1 MFFHLSSGRAGIM
14 GDPLKV
20 RVAGPLVGL
29 VPPFRQELFRLGYAS
44 NTVTQQLRL
53 VAGLSRWLADRD
65 MVTADLSESVAE
77 SFMRSWRLTHV
88 NLRTTRALKPFTD
101 FVDSSGV
108 QRKHDAPEALSIA
121 DRLLGDFAR
130 YLVSERALRPATVT
144 NYRNQAGP
152 FLRWRVEHTG
162 DDFGSLVA
170 DEVTGFLLYRAG
182 SETLGSVKVAATAI
196 RSLLRWMF
204 LTGITPS
211 RLDGAVGPVAYSSYA
226 GLPKSLTDTQMQAVA
241 RQADSSDVG
250 AARNM
255 ALVAVLARLGLRA
268 GEAAALRLDDINWR
282 AGTITVP
289 GKAGR
294 SAVMPLPVD
303 VGAALAE
310 YLRAG
315 RPAADD
321 RHVFLRVLAPHRAM
335 SPAGISQVITGV
347 GARAGINGRIGAHR
361 LRHYAATA
369 VLAAGG
375 NLTEAGQLL
384 RHADQATTR
393 IYARVDLA
401 ALRTLAVPW
410 PGTAAASSASD
421 AGRALS

>member
-1 MFFHLSSGRAGIM
+1 M

-20 RVAGPLVGL
+20 RVSGPLAGL
-29 VPPFRQELFRLGYAS
+29 VPGFRQELFRLGYAS
-44 NTVTQQLRL
+44 NTVAQQLRL
-53 VAGLSRWLADRD
+53 VVGLSRWLADRG
-65 MVTADLSESVAE
+65 MVAADLSESVAV
-77 SFMRSWRLTHV
+77 SFMRSWCLTHV
-88 NLRTTRALKPFTD
+88 NLRTTRALNPFID
-101 FVDSSGV
+101 FLDSCGV
-108 QRKHDAPEALSIA
+108 QRKHDAPQVLSSA
-121 DRLLGDFAR
+121 DRILGDFAR
-130 YLVSERALRPATVT
+130 YLVSVRALRPATVT
-144 NYRNQAGP
+144 NYLNQVGP
-152 FLRWRVEHTG
+152 FLRWRIERAG
-162 DDFGSLVA
+162 ADFGTLVA

-182 SETLGSVKVAATAI
+182 SETLGSIKVAATAI
-196 RSLLRWMF
+196 RSLRWWMF

-211 RLDGAVGPVAYSSYA
+211 RLDGAVVSVAYSSYA

-241 RQADSSDVG
+241 RQADLSDVG
-250 AARNM
+250 ASRNL
-255 ALVAVLARLGLRA
+255 ALVTVLARLGLRA
-268 GEAAALRLDDINWR
+268 GEAAALLLEDINWR
-282 AGTITVP
+282 SGTITVP

-294 SAVMPLPVD
+294 SVVMPLPVD
-303 VGAALAE
+303 VGAVLAQ
-310 YLRAG
+310 YLSAE

-321 RHVFLRVLAPHRAM
+321 RHVFLRVVAPHRAM

-384 RHADQATTR
+384 RHTDQATTR

-410 PGTAAASSASD
+410 PGDQAVGSASD
-421 AGRALS
+421 AGRAES

>member
-1 MFFHLSSGRAGIM
+1 M

-20 RVAGPLVGL
+20 RVSGPLAGL
-29 VPPFRQELFRLGYAS
+29 VLPFRRELFRLGYAP
-44 NTVTQQLRL
+44 NTVAQQLRL
-53 VAGLSRWLADRD
+53 VVGLSRWLGGRGIGA
-65 MVTADLSESVAE
+65 ADLSESVAE
-77 SFMRSWRLTHV
+77 SFMRSWRRAHV
-88 NLRTTRALKPFTD
+88 NLHTTRALKPFID
-101 FVDSSGV
+101 FLDSSGV
-108 QRKHDAPEALSIA
+108 QRKHNAPEALSAA
-121 DRLLGDFAR
+121 DRLADDFAR

-144 NYRNQAGP
+144 NYLNQVGP
-152 FLRWRVEHTG
+152 FLRWRVEHG
-162 DDFGSLVA
+162 GADFGTLVA
-170 DEVTGFLLYRAG
+170 DEVTGFLLDRAG
-182 SETLGSVKVAATAI
+182 SEKLGSVKVAATSI

-204 LTGITPS
+204 LAGITPT
-211 RLDGAVGPVAYSSYA
+211 RLDGAVGSVAYSSYA
-226 GLPKSLTDTQMQAVA
+226 GLPKSLTVTQMQAVV

-250 AARNM
+250 AVRNV
-255 ALVAVLARLGLRA
+255 ALIAVLARLGLRA
-268 GEAAALRLDDINWR
+268 GEAAALLLDDINWR
-282 AGTITVP
+282 SGTITVP
-289 GKAGR
+289 GKSGR

-310 YLRAG
+310 YLSAE

-347 GARAGINGRIGAHR
+347 GARTGINGRIGAHR

-410 PGTAAASSASD
+410 PGNQAVGSAD
-421 AGRALS
+421 GAGWAES

>member
-1 MFFHLSSGRAGIM
+1 M

-20 RVAGPLVGL
+20 RVSGPLAGL
-29 VPPFRQELFRLGYAS
+29 VPSFRQELFRLGYAS
-44 NTVTQQLRL
+44 NTVAQQLRL
-53 VAGLSRWLADRD
+53 VVGLSGWLGDRGL
-65 MVTADLSESVAE
+65 VAADLSGSVSD
-77 SFMRSWRLTHV
+77 SFMRSWRLTHAS
-88 NLRTTRALKPFTD
+88 LRTTRALKPFTD
-101 FVDSSGV
+101 FLESTGV
-108 QRKHDAPEALSIA
+108 QRKRGAPGALSAA
-121 DRLLGDFAR
+121 DRLSGEFAR
-130 YLVSERALRPATVT
+130 YLASERALRPATVT
-144 NYRNQAGP
+144 SYLNQVGP
-152 FLRWRVEHTG
+152 FLRWRVEHG
-162 DDFGSLVA
+162 GADFGTLVA
-170 DEVTGFLLYRAG
+170 DEVTGFLLDRAR
-182 SETLGSVKVAATAI
+182 SEKLGSVKVTATAI

-204 LTGITPS
+204 LAGITPR

-226 GLPKSLTDTQMQAVA
+226 GLPKSLTDTQMQAVVREA
-241 RQADSSDVG
+241 GSSNVG
-250 AARNM
+250 AARNI

-268 GEAAALRLDDINWR
+268 GEAAALLLDDIDWR
-282 AGTITVP
+282 SGTIVVP

-310 YLRAG
+310 YLSAG
-315 RPAADD
+315 RPVADD

-347 GARAGINGRIGAHR
+347 GARAGIDGRIGAHR

-375 NLTEAGQLL
+375 DLTEAGQLL

-401 ALRTLAVPW
+401 ALRTLVVPW
-410 PGTAAASSASD
+410 PGRLAAGGARD
-421 AGRALS
+421 AGRAES